1 MWAFFALFLLPLSR
15 VKHQQQWETALRGQM
30 FDFTAGGDVTKE
42 RLDVYL
48 AGEFKQYSRSFLSD
62 LCEKGRV
69 SVNGKQQMKNFKVN
83 KGDKVVI
90 DIDIKD
96 DTSTVTP
103 EYIPLDILYEDEH
116 IIAVNKP
123 NGMVVHPAVGSPNGT
138 FVNALLYHLGDAAK
152 GLLDSIITTPN
163 DDEEEFD
170 GSGQIGSNDGG
181 IAVDLPETPEAAQAS
196 PQRLRPGIVHRLDKG
211 TSGVLLAAKHPEA
224 VTKLSALFAKRN
236 IRKVYLAV
244 CVGHPGETSIIEP
257 IGRCKKNRQLMTVY
271 DGPPGKPALTHVRT
285 LAFDGKISAALVRIE
300 TGRTHQIRV
309 HLKERRTPIVGDEA
323 YGSAEWNK
331 KLLRSDGVRRPL
343 LHAYETEFVH
353 PFTGETVLIRAPVPA
368 DMSGVLK
375 RLTVQDEPLLD
386 YTTNL
391 LKGTTEVDGVEAGDR
406 TAGMKGFVPSDRLV
420 LEDDDWTSQ
429 DLPETMDQ

>member
-1 MWAFFALFLLPLSR
+1 
-15 VKHQQQWETALRGQM
+15 VKHQQQWETALRGQLY
-30 FDFTAGGDVTKE
+30 DFTAGNEVTKE

-48 AGEFKQYSRSFLSD
+48 AGEIKQYSRSFLSD

-69 SVNGKQQMKNFKVN
+69 SVNGKQQMKNYKVN

-90 DIDIKD
+90 DIDIKH

-138 FVNALLYHLGDAAK
+138 FVNALLYHLGDSAK
-152 GLLDSIITTPN
+152 GLLDSLTTTADTIV

-170 GSGQIGSNDGG
+170 GGEQNPISNDGTA
-181 IAVDLPETPEAAQAS
+181 IDLPETPEAAQAS

-224 VTKLSALFAKRN
+224 VTKLSALFAQRN

-323 YGSAEWNK
+323 YGSMEWNK

-353 PFTGETVLIRAPVPA
+353 PFTGKTILIRAPVPA
-368 DMSGVLK
+368 DMSGVLR
-375 RLTVQDEPLLD
+375 RLTVENEPLLD
-386 YTTNL
+386 ATTNL
-391 LKGTTEVDGVEAGDR
+391 LKGTTEVEGVEAGDR
-406 TAGMKGFVPSDRLV
+406 RGGMKGFVPSDRLV